1 MRLTKVLMIMLLG
14 LFLASCENRNA
25 NPPGNANRSS
35 EDLRNETKSDLDRAK
50 DNAKVEKEDYQNR
63 VQAYLDKMDTR
74 IDQLKDKAKNE
85 RGSVRVRT
93 NRDVNRLEKERDA
106 VKSRL
111 SDLKS
116 SSDESW
122 KDIRSDL
129 DKMMSGRHDVD
140 VKHD

>member
-25 NPPGNANRSS
+25 NTPGTTNRSS
-35 EDLRNETKSDLDRAK
+35 EDLRNDTKADLDRAK
-50 DNAKVEKEDYQNR
+50 DNAKVEKEDFQNR